1 MKTID
6 IHHHIVPPG
15 YLAETRERIVRTTP
29 RPDLVTNWTPA
40 YSLEM
45 LDKYEIATA
54 ITSVSVPGLWLGDRA
69 QTTRLARISNDF
81 AARMVQDHPTRFGMF
96 AMLPLPDVD
105 ATLAEI
111 AYAGDTLKTDGFG
124 VFTSYGDKWLSDP
137 DFWPVLDELNRRKAV
152 VFVHPIAPAAC
163 MWMAGLRPSV
173 IEFLFDTVRAV
184 VSLIF
189 SGAAKQFP
197 DIRFI
202 FCHAGGALPPMIERI
217 ARQGANDKDVNARL
231 PEGPMPY
238 LKKFFFDIATSAADD
253 NLGVL
258 MKHIPE
264 SQILLGLDMPF
275 VDPTPTLKN
284 YVHRDFSPTTRAA
297 IDYGNAHRL
306 FPRLAPRA

>member
-45 LDKYEIATA
+45 MDKYEIAA
-54 ITSVSVPGLWLGDRA
+54 SMTSVSVPGLWLGDVE
-69 QTTRLARISNDF
+69 QTKRLARLTNDY

-111 AYAGDTLKTDGFG
+111 AYAGDTLKADGFG

-137 DFWPVLDELNRRKAV
+137 SFRPVLAELNRRKAV
-152 VFVHPIAPAAC
+152 VFVHPIAPTAC

-173 IEFLFDTVRAV
+173 IEFFFDTVRTIT
-184 VSLIF
+184 SLIF
-189 SGAAKQFP
+189 SGAARDFP
-197 DIRFI
+197 NISFI

-217 ARQGANDKDVNARL
+217 ARQGANDKDVNALL

-238 LKKFFFDIATSAADD
+238 LKKFYFDIATSAAED

-264 SQILLGLDMPF
+264 TNILLGLDMPY

-284 YVHRDFSPTTRAA
+284 YTRQPFSAATRAA
-297 IDYGNAHRL
+297 IEYGNAARL
-306 FPRLAPRA
+306 FPRLARA